1 MFKQAIAAAA
11 LAVTGMAHAFVPQA
25 GTWIISNELNG
36 KPGRG
41 FAIDFQNDIMVM
53 QVYAYESNGQP
64 TFYMS
69 SGKIQDVKVD
79 NITQAVVD
87 AKLGRYEGG
96 RFLGSGDRSGVEA
109 GSPGNVRL
117 RFVSGTKGYITLP
130 GEQEKEIKRYQF
142 GYDDSPASML
152 GMWTLLYATQNG
164 QIEQDVADLTR
175 TTNGSSYSNGMA
187 VSYDGMYACEQL
199 IRGSDAGKTQCIKY
213 RSGSSSSTVRSFLMT
228 WSVNTG
234 EGDWRNTGSS
244 GNGAVYA
251 NRLIQGND
259 RITSILRKFPA
270 DGAGEPVTNNDDALR
285 AALEELAASR

>member
-1 MFKQAIAAAA
+1 
-11 LAVTGMAHAFVPQA
+11 
-25 GTWIISNELNG
+25 
-36 KPGRG
+36 
-41 FAIDFQNDIMVM
+41 
-53 QVYAYESNGQP
+53 
-64 TFYMS
+64 
-69 SGKIQDVKVD
+69 
-79 NITQAVVD
+79 
-87 AKLGRYEGG
+87 
-96 RFLGSGDRSGVEA
+96 
-109 GSPGNVRL
+109 
-117 RFVSGTKGYITLP
+117 
-130 GEQEKEIKRYQF
+130 
-142 GYDDSPASML
+142 
-152 GMWTLLYATQNG
+152 MWTLLYATESG

-270 DGAGEPVTNNDDALR
+270 DGAAEPVTSNDDALR